1 MKRDAF
7 DDLPGTFNYTEELQK
22 ARETLNLKVASYIS
36 ENPTTT
42 YRELARAFRISA
54 ATMFAIA
61 SRYCRN
67 RKRKPGRRPSTN
79 QLVFEVRSDVGGKK
93 LTRVIVAAEGAQNVS
108 VASTR
113 SLVVALFKTDDV
125 SIGRSDAKPDR
136 EASFTLPELE
146 EYVKRASLT
155 KEKARGAVP

>member
-1 MKRDAF
+1 MKGDAF
-7 DDLPGTFNYTEELQK
+7 DDLPSTFNYTEELRK

-54 ATMFAIA
+54 ATMCAIA
-61 SRYCRN
+61 NRYCRK
-67 RKRKPGRRPSTN
+67 RERKPGRRRSAD
-79 QLVFEVRSDVGGKK
+79 QLVFEVRLKVGGNK

-113 SLVVALFKTDDV
+113 SLVVALYKTDDV
-125 SIGRSDAKPDR
+125 STGKSDAKPDR
-136 EASFTLPELE
+136 EASFTLSELE
-146 EYVKRASLT
+146 EYVKRASLA
-155 KEKARGAVP
+155 KEKAQGAVP